1 MISKAVFDEHCAEL
15 KGVCFIAFLPHIYDS
30 SASERK
36 TFIEIFKDLAKSH
49 RGSPVE
55 FIWAQGGDHYELEEA
70 FTLGSGYP
78 ALVAVSV
85 NKERYAPFR
94 GAFNKKGIDSFIKS
108 IQNGKEPLFPLPNG
122 FTSKINKV
130 KAWDGKDAAPSTS
143 TDDDL

>member
-1 MISKAVFDEHCAEL
+1 M
-15 KGVCFIAFLPHIYDS
+15 GVCDGTEQASIIIPYCTKTLLPLNHIIIFIFPYQQ
-30 SASERK
+30 
-36 TFIEIFKDLAKSH
+36 LAKSH